1 MARNLTAACRFTHL
15 KMVAATEDAMADEN
29 SGPKPPKRGDSA
41 CPVSPGL
48 SDGRTPTRDR
58 DFGDSAG
65 YGAGGSAL
73 DFHDVGDEGAD
84 PVKGK
89 RNPLDAVM
97 DTETSGS
104 SSSS

>member
-1 MARNLTAACRFTHL
+1 
-15 KMVAATEDAMADEN
+15 MADED
-29 SGPKPPKRGDSA
+29 SGPKGSKDDPSPSPA
-41 CPVSPGL
+41 SPG
-48 SDGRTPTRDR
+48 SGEGRALPRER

-65 YGAGGSAL
+65 YGSGGSAL
-73 DFHDVGDEGAD
+73 DFHEVGDEGAD

-104 SSSS
+104 SGTS